1 MNPIRVHS
9 PLRHAR
15 GWRAAW
21 VLRSLN
27 YALVLLPVA
36 ARAQQVDGGLE
47 GRVLDASG
55 VAVNEAHI
63 VVEGPQL
70 LGRRDAL
77 TGRDGNFRVVS
88 LPVGRYSVRV
98 AHLAYQTV
106 TLERV
111 TIELGATTSLG
122 ELRLEAKV
130 VELPKVI
137 VSSRRPAID
146 PTTTTMGTTLSAE
159 TFQALPT
166 DRRFRSIVALAPQ
179 ANPSFTSE
187 DVNIAGM
194 TGEGNYYFIDGV
206 DVTDPAMGGTSIN
219 LPYDFVQAIEVK
231 TGGYEAEYGR
241 ALGGIVNLV
250 TPSGSNEYQRQMFG
264 YYTDHRMVGRPANS
278 LFEGTAGDFSAY
290 DFGGSLGGPLV
301 ADRLWWFGAYNP
313 TSDTRDAIVP
323 GLSTHQSWG
332 RAQRFAGKLAWR
344 ASDRTRV
351 NLTVLGDP
359 ESRRIVG
366 APFGMSGPPAMV
378 LNEDAV
384 VAETRDGGAVVALNA
399 THQLR
404 SNVILK
410 AALSSLDKRAW
421 ITPQSAKG
429 NDEPYFIDLETGT
442 ASGGYGAAQKNRQ
455 QRLAGKLG
463 ATMFVG
469 RHTWKSGFE
478 YQDNAIT
485 NDTEAGAGKAHG
497 GWIYRSNDST
507 YQWFQAYGVGT
518 VHLRLPT
525 AFLQDAWRL
534 TDRVRVNAGLRWD
547 GNYLVDRFG
556 KTALRVTDGWQPR
569 LGLVYSP
576 GAPNTHK
583 FSGSYGRYFEQLP
596 TQSPGY
602 YFFDSKQLYM
612 SFNHDPR
619 VNPTG
624 GDTLAIQGVP
634 PGSTTAHGEYYDE
647 YSLGYERAL
656 QGSMKLGVRGTLRN
670 MGQVVEDAYNAALN
684 TFVIGNPGEG
694 ALTAFPR
701 ATHRYSALEFTLART
716 GERAEWAASY
726 VLSRNFGN
734 YAGIVSGNAGPQFD
748 FVETTTNATGYLPN
762 DRRHVVKLQSVFRA
776 RYGVTLGNT
785 VTWASGAPISEL
797 GAIPGLS
804 YTRFLSP
811 RGSAG
816 RTPSLWDWSMRVA
829 HSVGPEA
836 ERVHAK
842 LTLDLF
848 HLLSPRRAILVDQQH
863 YYSVDNLGQ
872 QTNENPAYQSPTLYQ
887 PAFNARFG
895 ATFAF

>member
-1 MNPIRVHS
+1 MESN
-9 PLRHAR
+9 
-15 GWRAAW
+15 
-21 VLRSLN
+21 RSCVRIVSDRN
-27 YALVLLPVA
+27 VWSAGVLLLTIGWSLLVPSMTC
-36 ARAQQVDGGLE
+36 AQQVDGGLE
-47 GRVLDASG
+47 GRVLDPNGAA
-55 VAVNEAHI
+55 VAEAHVI
-63 VVEGPQL
+63 VEGAQL
-70 LGRRDAL
+70 QGKRDAL
-77 TGRDGNFRVVS
+77 TDRTGAFRVIA
-88 LPVGRYSVRV
+88 LPVGNYTVHV
-98 AHLAYQTV
+98 AHLAYQAV

-111 TIELGATTSLG
+111 TIQLGATTSLG
-122 ELRLEAKV
+122 ELRLDTRVIEMPKV
-130 VELPKVI
+130 V

-146 PTTTTMGTTLSAE
+146 PTTTTMGSTLSAH

-179 ANPSFTSE
+179 ANPSFTGE

-231 TGGYEAEYGR
+231 TGAYDAEYGR

-264 YYTDHRMVGRPANS
+264 YYTDHRFVGRPANS

-290 DFGGSLGGPLV
+290 DFGGSMGGPLV
-301 ADRLWWFGAYNP
+301 EDKLWWFGAYNP
-313 TSDTRDAIVP
+313 TADTRDAIVP

-344 ASDRTRV
+344 ASQQTRV

-366 APFGMSGPPAMV
+366 APFGMSGPPSMV

-384 VAETRDGGAVVALNA
+384 VAETRDGGAVIALNA

-421 ITPQSAKG
+421 ITPLSNKG
-429 NDEPYFIDLETGT
+429 NDEPYYIDLETGT
-442 ASGGYGAAQKNRQ
+442 ASGGYGAAQQNRQ
-455 QRLAGKLG
+455 QRLGGKLG
-463 ATMFVG
+463 ATLFSG
-469 RHTWKSGFE
+469 RHTWKTGFE

-485 NDTEAGAGKAHG
+485 NDTQAGAGKAHG

-525 AFLQDAWRL
+525 AFMQDAWRV
-534 TDRVRVNAGLRWD
+534 TDRVRLNAGVRWD

-569 LGLVYSP
+569 IGLVYSP

-583 FSGSYGRYFEQLP
+583 ISGSYGRYFEQLP

-612 SFNHDPR
+612 SFDHDPR
-619 VNPTG
+619 VDATG
-624 GDTLAIQGVP
+624 GDTLAITGVP
-634 PGSTTAHGEYYDE
+634 PGSTTAHGEYFDE
-647 YSLGYERAL
+647 FTLGYDRSL
-656 QGSMKLGVRGTLRN
+656 PRSMKMGVRGTLRD
-670 MGQVVEDAYNAALN
+670 MGQVIEDAYNASLN

-694 ALTAFPR
+694 ALAAFPR

-716 GERAEWAASY
+716 GERGEWAASY

-734 YAGIVSGNAGPQFD
+734 YAGIVAGNAGPQFD
-748 FVETTTNATGYLPN
+748 FVETTVNATGYLPN
-762 DRRHVVKLQSVFRA
+762 DRRHVIKVQSIVQAPF
-776 RYGVTLGNT
+776 GISVGNT
-785 VTWASGAPISEL
+785 GPWASGAPISEL
-797 GAIPGLS
+797 GAIAGLS
-804 YTRFLSP
+804 YTSFVSP
-811 RGSAG
+811 RGTAG
-816 RTPSLWDWSMRVA
+816 RTASLWDWSMRLA
-829 HSVGPEA
+829 RSVGPA
-836 ERVHAK
+836 GDRRHAK

-848 HLLSPRRAILVDQQH
+848 HLLNPRRAILVDQQR
-863 YYSVDNLGQ
+863 YYSVDGLGNP
-872 QTNENPAYQSPTLYQ
+872 TNENPGYLSPTLYQ

-895 ATFAF
+895 ATFEF